1 MKGSSLFDLA
11 LRMHQDIEEDE
22 MDQAWWEFEILGTEK
37 VLNCLELLQIF
48 STYGTVEEAQKLESS
63 DV

>member
-1 MKGSSLFDLA
+1 
-11 LRMHQDIEEDE
+11 MHQDIEEDE